1 MKQRFRTQ
9 RERERER
16 ERADEGVKQCT
27 FALSKGP
34 HQVSDTIE
42 HLIPKP
48 QAVNDISDFGKARN
62 SAALEHELGIQQAI
76 FEG

>member
-1 MKQRFRTQ
+1 MKQRFR
-9 RERERER
+9 RER
-16 ERADEGVKQCT
+16 ERADEGVKQST

-62 SAALEHELGIQQAI
+62 SAALEHEPWDSASHLRRMTYRS
-76 FEG
+76 